1 MSVNADKLVQII
13 PRIIAGGTPG
23 LTFAGLLLS
32 QSELLPAGRVVQFA
46 SAQAVANYFGSL
58 SEEAGMASMY
68 FSGYVNTTSL
78 PDKIFFARYNG
89 EAVGAWLRGA
99 KYTGNLAVLQA
110 VTNGSLTLSIDG
122 KEQHATGID
131 LSSVTSFSMVAEAVQ
146 AALVPAKTP
155 ATAGYLHG
163 GAISAAPFAFKS
175 VNAGALDISID
186 GTLHEL
192 TGLNFSSVED
202 LAGVAGVL
210 ETALSAWATVELE
223 VDHLMITSKTTGAS
237 SSVSFASNPGGSS
250 EPDPTPTTDLAGA
263 LGLTSATGATEAQG
277 TPEIQPA
284 GPSVTYS
291 SQTGAFQITSSTT
304 GADSSVSYPTPTTS
318 GTDLGALLLL
328 TEQAGAVQSVGMAAQ
343 TLPDCMTNV
352 LLYAR
357 DWVTFGTV
365 WEPELDDKISLA
377 RWCAG
382 YDTRFAYVM
391 WDTDNAAQVAG
402 STASA
407 GYQIAKVLEL
417 DGTVPVFNTP
427 ELAAWVMGTAASIN
441 FEETNGRL
449 TFAFK
454 QGEGLA
460 VTCDNDENYDALIA
474 NGYNCYADFA
484 TASSQF
490 KFFQN
495 GQVSGKWGWLA
506 TYLDAIA
513 IKDGLQLNLLD
524 LFKAVKCIPY
534 NESGYGMIRTACLDT
549 ITRFLDF
556 GAIRTGVTLSNTQ
569 KVQLLAEIGQ
579 DVSQTLETQGWYM
592 QVKDPGATVRGQR
605 QSPECKFYYMDGG
618 SVQQIVMPAT
628 AIQ

>member
-1 MSVNADKLVQII
+1 
-13 PRIIAGGTPG
+13 
-23 LTFAGLLLS
+23 
-32 QSELLPAGRVVQFA
+32 
-46 SAQAVANYFGSL
+46 
-58 SEEAGMASMY
+58 
-68 FSGYVNTTSL
+68 
-78 PDKIFFARYNG
+78 
-89 EAVGAWLRGA
+89 
-99 KYTGNLAVLQA
+99 
-110 VTNGSLTLSIDG
+110 
-122 KEQHATGID
+122 
-131 LSSVTSFSMVAEAVQ
+131 
-146 AALVPAKTP
+146 
-155 ATAGYLHG
+155 
-163 GAISAAPFAFKS
+163 
-175 VNAGALDISID
+175 
-186 GTLHEL
+186 
-192 TGLNFSSVED
+192 
-202 LAGVAGVL
+202 
-210 ETALSAWATVELE
+210 
-223 VDHLMITSKTTGAS
+223 
-237 SSVSFASNPGGSS
+237 
-250 EPDPTPTTDLAGA
+250 
-263 LGLTSATGATEAQG
+263 
-277 TPEIQPA
+277 
-284 GPSVTYS
+284 
-291 SQTGAFQITSSTT
+291 
-304 GADSSVSYPTPTTS
+304 
-318 GTDLGALLLL
+318 
-328 TEQAGAVQSVGMAAQ
+328 
-343 TLPDCMTNV
+343 MTNV
-352 LLYAR
+352 LMYAR
-357 DWVTFGTV
+357 DWVTFSTV
-365 WEPELDDKISLA
+365 WEPELDDKIALA
-377 RWCAG
+377 QWCAG
-382 YDTRFAYVM
+382 YDTRFAYVL

-495 GQVSGKWGWLA
+495 GQVSGKWGWLD

-513 IKDGLQLNLLD
+513 IKDGLQLTLLD

-569 KVQLLAEIGQ
+569 KVQLLAEIGL

>member
-1 MSVNADKLVQII
+1 M
-13 PRIIAGGTPG
+13 
-23 LTFAGLLLS
+23 
-32 QSELLPAGRVVQFA
+32 
-46 SAQAVANYFGSL
+46 
-58 SEEAGMASMY
+58 
-68 FSGYVNTTSL
+68 
-78 PDKIFFARYNG
+78 
-89 EAVGAWLRGA
+89 
-99 KYTGNLAVLQA
+99 
-110 VTNGSLTLSIDG
+110 
-122 KEQHATGID
+122 
-131 LSSVTSFSMVAEAVQ
+131 
-146 AALVPAKTP
+146 
-155 ATAGYLHG
+155 
-163 GAISAAPFAFKS
+163 
-175 VNAGALDISID
+175 
-186 GTLHEL
+186 
-192 TGLNFSSVED
+192 
-202 LAGVAGVL
+202 
-210 ETALSAWATVELE
+210 
-223 VDHLMITSKTTGAS
+223 
-237 SSVSFASNPGGSS
+237 
-250 EPDPTPTTDLAGA
+250 
-263 LGLTSATGATEAQG
+263 
-277 TPEIQPA
+277 
-284 GPSVTYS
+284 TYS
-291 SQTGAFQITSSTT
+291 SQTGAFQIDSPTT
-304 GADSSVSYPTPTTS
+304 GASSAVAFPTPPEA

-328 TEQAGAVQSVGMAAQ
+328 TEQSGAVQSVGMAGQ

-352 LLYAR
+352 LMYAR
-357 DWVTFGTV
+357 DWVTFSTV
-365 WEPELDDKISLA
+365 WEPELDDKIALA
-377 RWCAG
+377 QWCAG
-382 YDTRFAYVM
+382 YDTRFAYVL

-417 DGTVPVFNTP
+417 DGTVPVFNTT

-495 GQVSGKWGWLA
+495 GQVSGKWGWLD

-513 IKDGLQLNLLD
+513 IKDGLQLNLLY

-569 KVQLLAEIGQ
+569 KVQLLAEIGL

>member
-13 PRIIAGGTPG
+13 PRIIEGGTPG

-46 SAQAVANYFGSL
+46 SAQAVANYFGPL
-58 SEEAGMASMY
+58 SDEAGMASMY

-78 PDKIFFARYNG
+78 PDKLFFARYAG
-89 EAVGAWLRGA
+89 TPAAAWLRGA
-99 KYTGNLAVLQA
+99 RYTGNLAVLQA
-110 VTNGSLTLSIDG
+110 VTNGGLSISIDN
-122 KEQHATGID
+122 KAQHVTGID
-131 LSSVTSFSMVAEAVQ
+131 LSSTTSLSMVAEAIQ
-146 AALVPAKTP
+146 TALAPAKTP

-163 GAISAAPFAFKS
+163 GVISAEAAAFKT
-175 VNAGALDISID
+175 VEAGALNISID

-192 TGLNFSSVED
+192 TSLDFSAVED

-210 ETALSAWATVELE
+210 EAALSVWATVELE
-223 VDHLMITSKTTGAS
+223 VDHLLITSRTAGANS
-237 SSVSFASNPGGSS
+237 GVSFASNPGGSS
-250 EPDPTPTTDLAGA
+250 EPAPTPTTDLAGA

-277 TPEIQPA
+277 TPEIQAA

-291 SQTGAFQITSSTT
+291 SQTGAFQITSPTT
-304 GADSSVSYPTPTTS
+304 GADSAVSWPAAVS

-328 TEQAGAVQSVGMAAQ
+328 TEQDGAVRSVGMAAQ
-343 TLPDCMTNV
+343 TLPDCMSNV
-352 LLYAR
+352 LMYAR

-365 WEPELDDKISLA
+365 WEPELDDKIALA

-407 GYQIAKVLEL
+407 GYQIARVLEL

-460 VTCDNDENYDALIA
+460 VTCDNDEAYDALIA
-474 NGYNCYADFA
+474 NSYNCYADFA

-490 KFFQN
+490 RFFQN
-495 GQVSGKWGWLA
+495 GQVSGKWGWLD

-579 DVSQTLETQGWYM
+579 DVSRTLETQGWYM

-605 QSPECKFYYMDGG
+605 QSPECRFYYMDGG